1 MSRQPRFERREPGAP
16 IGANAAAQM
25 AAIGPARQRELLE
38 VCDRVGVGDDGL
50 ARIFATLGHPLR
62 LRLLSRFDDRS
73 MSPTEL
79 AERSGAGVSLGV
91 VAYHVRILRDAGLL
105 ELDELVPVRGSAE
118 HFYRLTDCGHAVR
131 ELLHHARSRQPPSRP
146 LIPSV

>member
-1 MSRQPRFERREPGAP
+1 MSMSRQPHFKRREPGAP
-16 IGANAAAQM
+16 SRDNAATQM
-25 AAIGPARQRELLE
+25 AAIGPSRQRELLE
-38 VCDRVGVGDDGL
+38 VCDRVGFGDDGL

-62 LRLLSRFDDRS
+62 LQLLSQFNDRS

-105 ELDELVPVRGSAE
+105 ELDQLEPVRGSAE

-131 ELLHHARSRQPPSRP
+131 ELLHHARSRPP